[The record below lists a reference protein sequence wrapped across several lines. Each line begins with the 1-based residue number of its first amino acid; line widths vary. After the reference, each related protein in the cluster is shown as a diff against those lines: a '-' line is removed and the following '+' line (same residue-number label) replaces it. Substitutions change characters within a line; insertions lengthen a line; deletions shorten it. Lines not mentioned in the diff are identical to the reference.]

1 MNSLWNAIS
10 GVSIDDM
17 AGGVSVQ
24 GLAMRQWC
32 ARVAATDIAVLDS
45 VVCESVK
52 SRYLDPGKF
61 GLIEGH
67 GTVAG
72 NILITGKALSPAPD
86 CTNGGG
92 FANARHGM
100 RSEPWLRALVCLG
113 LRCDHY
119 RAGETVRV
127 RYECGTVKTAL
138 PCVGDV
144 HVESTTAPVVP
155 GCEVVRLRFPK
166 PIVAYGIDLANTA
179 HTRSATLHI
188 RSSGNTVELT
198 VQVVPGQSGD
208 TDTLL
213 AVVISWSALAVL
225 NGTHIEVDVPPA
237 SVLDEIV
244 GKPTYAVLAQL
255 AAPPP
260 YARTSASKTRTSKA
274 SKKIP
279 LPEFAYT
286 RSPRLQ
292 LATQFTMPSAEVL
305 WIASDPRT
313 LPHTLGAWVDWA
325 VAFKHAYRT
334 DQ

>member
-10 GVSIDDM
+10 GVSIDST
-17 AGGVSVQ
+17 AGGVAVQ

-32 ARVAATDIAVLDS
+32 ARVAVTDITVLDS
-45 VVCESVK
+45 VVSESVK

-113 LRCDHY
+113 LCCDHY
-119 RAGETVRV
+119 KAGETVRV
-127 RYECGTVKTAL
+127 RYDCGTVKTTL
-138 PCVGDV
+138 PCVGDI
-144 HVESTTAPVVP
+144 HVETTMTPVVP
-155 GCEVVRLRFPK
+155 GCEVVRLRFPE
-166 PIVAYGIDLANTA
+166 PIVAYGIDLVNTA

-188 RSSGNTVELT
+188 RSSTNPVELT

-213 AVVISWSALAVL
+213 AIVISWSALTVH

-237 SVLDEIV
+237 SILDEIV
-244 GKPTYAVLAQL
+244 GKPTYAVVEQL

-260 YARTSASKTRTSKA
+260 YARKA
-274 SKKIP
+274 SKKTP

-292 LATQFTMPSAEVL
+292 LATNSMMPAAEVL

-334 DQ
+334 D